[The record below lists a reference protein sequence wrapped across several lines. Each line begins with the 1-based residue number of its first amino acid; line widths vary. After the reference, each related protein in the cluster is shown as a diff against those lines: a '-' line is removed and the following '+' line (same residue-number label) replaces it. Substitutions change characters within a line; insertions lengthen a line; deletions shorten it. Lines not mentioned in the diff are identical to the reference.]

1 MMLPAREE
9 SDLLNLRLAVACVN
23 NGTQYVVDIA
33 AVTHN
38 IAPELLQ
45 MRTET
50 VTQRG
55 TRESARAVEILAET
69 TEKSRQ
75 N

>member
-50 VTQRG
+50 VT
-55 TRESARAVEILAET
+55 
-69 TEKSRQ
+69 
-75 N
+75 